1 MRHKIKFTYCLL
13 QYEHDP
19 WLKERLNI
27 GVLVF
32 GPSADYM
39 RLKTR
44 SWDGRILSA
53 YPSLERANFTEDL
66 KQVQRS
72 IQTFAHKALREPSL
86 FMNAKQTELHSRSEQ
101 EAFNLAKL
109 LSPDVDSSYR
119 WDFGG
124 VGLCSSLDDKLEQL
138 FSRYV
143 TSYDKPKTE
152 SNRSDEE
159 VWSTFSSK
167 LSARE
172 LDHIIEPD
180 KTVQS
185 DLGKVKFHASY
196 QNGALHV
203 IQPLSFDL
211 TDEENIGIKAGKWA
225 SYAQSIESYSNGK
238 VKPHFVIGRPT
249 RDNLIPSFEKA
260 SAFLGKM
267 SGIGNVVT
275 EENSDQFVDTIASQI
290 RAH

>member
-1 MRHKIKFTYCLL
+1 MKHTIKFTYCLL

-32 GPSADYM
+32 GPSAKYM

-72 IQTFAHKALREPSL
+72 IRTFANKALSEPSL
-86 FMNAKQTELHSRSEQ
+86 FLNAKQTELNSRSEQ

-143 TSYDKPKTE
+143 TSYDKPKAE
-152 SNRSDEE
+152 ASRSDEE

-167 LSARE
+167 LAARE
-172 LDHIIEPD
+172 LGHIIEPD

-203 IQPLSFDL
+203 IQSLSFDL

-225 SYAQSIESYSNGK
+225 SYAQSIESYSNGR

-249 RDNLIPSFEKA
+249 RDNLIPSFERA
-260 SAFLGKM
+260 SAFLEKM
-267 SGIGNVVT
+267 SGTGNVVT
-275 EENSDQFVDTIASQI
+275 EENSDQFVDTIADQI

>member
-1 MRHKIKFTYCLL
+1 MKHKINFSYCLL

-32 GPSADYM
+32 GPSAGYM

-53 YPSLERANFTEDL
+53 YPNMERANFTEDL

-72 IQTFAHKALREPSL
+72 IKTFAQKTLREPSL
-86 FMNAKQTELHSRSEQ
+86 FMNAKQTELNSNSEQ
-101 EAFNLAKL
+101 EAVSLARL

-124 VGLCSSLDDKLEQL
+124 VGLCSSLDAKLEQL
-138 FSRYV
+138 FNRYV
-143 TSYDKPKTE
+143 TSYDKPKTDA
-152 SNRSDEE
+152 SRSDEE
-159 VWSTFSSK
+159 VWSTFRNK
-167 LSARE
+167 LAERE
-172 LDHIIEPD
+172 LAHIIAPD
-180 KTVQS
+180 TTVKS

-211 TDEENIGIKAGKWA
+211 SDEENIGVKAAKWA
-225 SYAQSIESYSNGK
+225 GYAQSVDSYSKGK
-238 VKPHFVIGRPT
+238 VKPHFVVGRPSKES
-249 RDNLIPSFEKA
+249 LIHSFERA
-260 SAFLGKM
+260 SAFLEKM
-267 SGIGNVVT
+267 SGTGNVVT
-275 EENSDQFVDTIASQI
+275 EENSDQFIDTIASQI
-290 RAH
+290 KAH

>member
-1 MRHKIKFTYCLL
+1 MKHKIKFTYCLL

-32 GPSADYM
+32 GSSANYM

-53 YPSLERANFTEDL
+53 YPSLEKAHFTEDL
-66 KQVQRS
+66 KQVHRS
-72 IQTFAHKALREPSL
+72 IGTFASKALSEPSL
-86 FMNAKQTELHSRSEQ
+86 FMNANRTELHSRSDH

-152 SNRSDEE
+152 ASRSDEE

-167 LSARE
+167 LAERE
-172 LDHIIEPD
+172 LGHIIEPD
-180 KTVQS
+180 RIVQS

-225 SYAQSIESYSNGK
+225 SYAQSIESYSNGT

-249 RDNLIPSFEKA
+249 KDNLIPSFQRA
-260 SAFLGKM
+260 SAFLEKM
-267 SGIGNVVT
+267 SGTGNVVT
-275 EENSDQFVDTIASQI
+275 EENSDKFVDTIADQI